1 SRRSATTGSRR
12 PRRARPTNGPSTAG
26 AAAGSRPAASTSR
39 ATPRTSSTSGPRSS
53 TSRAGP
59 RCRSWSW
66 PRRSP
71 ASRTEA
77 AVRAAPGWFSAARSG
92 RETGV
97 LSRAVAAS
105 TWAFLAWLLLTWTRT
120 AEQLLF
126 GAGLAVLTG
135 LVCATLGP
143 VAPPWA
149 LLRPAR
155 LAAVVR
161 LVAFAAV
168 EIVRANLSLSRRIWT
183 PGRPLRPGMVIV
195 PTELD
200 GDGGQTAVALITSLI

>member
-1 SRRSATTGSRR
+1 M
-12 PRRARPTNGPSTAG
+12 
-26 AAAGSRPAASTSR
+26 
-39 ATPRTSSTSGPRSS
+39 
-53 TSRAGP
+53 
-59 RCRSWSW
+59 
-66 PRRSP
+66 
-71 ASRTEA
+71 
-77 AVRAAPGWFSAARSG
+77 
-92 RETGV
+92 

-200 GDGGQTAVALITSLI
+200 GDGGQTAVALITSLIVDNQIVDLDRKRRELQYHAVWIDDPAPAANRAKINGPLERRLRPFTG